1 MDAGAG
7 KNRSGKRGMELT
19 KPTLA
24 GAALTLIHTRQAGTR
39 SELTA
44 RLGVTRATV
53 GAITG
58 ELRDLGLI
66 QVDAGSGEGQHG
78 RPSHRLHA
86 DPDGPVALAA
96 ELHADGFAVA
106 VMGLGAV
113 IHARASHAAPMR
125 AGLEQALA
133 PVSEAA
139 AALLREWER
148 RRSRGR
154 RSGRICVGAAI
165 AVQSAVTEPAETAVG
180 ALYLGWPDGAPVRD
194 TFAAQLAV
202 AGVSGPHGA
211 PLPCRVVN
219 DVNATA
225 LAEHR
230 HGAGRDA
237 SHLLVVSAPQ
247 RGVGGALVRRGALY
261 AGSTG
266 LAMEAGHVSIDPH
279 GRPCPCGNRGCL
291 NVETDAAA
299 FLDTVGRRP
308 GGTAADDRTAANR
321 GAVDRAAAD
330 RAAGDRA
337 AGDSALSDRG
347 DSALQAAIR
356 LLTDNYA
363 TDPGVR
369 AATAAIAERLG
380 LGLASLINVVNPD
393 RVLLGGLHKHLL
405 LAEGDRLIGAAA
417 ARSPW
422 GRAAAVPIEPC
433 ALDDSA
439 LLGAAELAWQ
449 PVLDNPALLR

>member
-1 MDAGAG
+1 
-7 KNRSGKRGMELT
+7 MELT
-19 KPTLA
+19 RPSLA
-24 GAALTLIHTRQAGTR
+24 GVALTLIHTGQAGTR

-44 RLGVTRATV
+44 RLGVTRATT

-66 QVDAGSGEGQHG
+66 QVGTGPGEGQHG
-78 RPSHRLHA
+78 RPSHRLGA

-106 VMGLGAV
+106 LIGLGGV
-113 IHARASHAAPMR
+113 IHARVSHPTPAR
-125 AGLEQALA
+125 ADIESALA

-139 AALLREWER
+139 ATLLRDWHR
-148 RRSRGR
+148 GRSRPGRSGPR
-154 RSGRICVGAAI
+154 RSGRPCVGAAV
-165 AVQSAVTEPAETAVG
+165 AVQTAVTEPAETAVG

-194 TFAAQLAV
+194 IFAAQLAA
-202 AGVSGPHGA
+202 AGVTGPHGTPPA
-211 PLPCRVVN
+211 CRAVN
-219 DVNATA
+219 DVNAIA

-237 SHLLVVSAPQ
+237 SHLLVVVAPQ
-247 RGVGGALVRRGALY
+247 RGVGGALVQNGTLY
-261 AGSTG
+261 AGSSG

-299 FLDTVGRRP
+299 FLEATGRGP
-308 GGTAADDRTAANR
+308 GETATGGIRTATTHLPATTGLPATTDAPAIDAAI
-321 GAVDRAAAD
+321 GALADGYAIDPRVRAAA
-330 RAAGDRA
+330 
-337 AGDSALSDRG
+337 
-347 DSALQAAIR
+347 AAI
-356 LLTDNYA
+356 
-363 TDPGVR
+363 V
-369 AATAAIAERLG
+369 ERLG

-393 RVLLGGLHKHLL
+393 RVLLGGLHRQLL
-405 LAEGDRLIGAAA
+405 LTDGGRLIKAVA

-422 GRAAAVPIEPC
+422 GRAAAVPIRPC